1 MGANTSNLNQTS
13 EAASVNW
20 ENAQTEGYTDGVRI
34 TKRPDGM
41 EEIDLDIDFSAS
53 DSEKSITEVFQKL
66 DKVIKTSENQEGGSS
81 PFISTELYKKIME
94 GGNDSTSSP
103 FISTEIYKKIMD
115 GGKNKD
121 ILDDSSS
128 SSEYNDDSSDSSSS
142 SSDIMRA
149 LSAISLTSSDYPKN
163 KNVESK
169 GRKSKGR
176 KSKGRK
182 SKGRGDT
189 SSAAPGG
196 YGFSDTSSEV
206 LNTDK
211 EYFVGG
217 QSSDTPYNVESSS
230 INTSDINL
238 VSVDSVNGRRYL

>member
-20 ENAQTEGYTDGVRI
+20 ENAQTDGYNNGVRI

-103 FISTEIYKKIMD
+103 FISTEIYKKIMN

-121 ILDDSSS
+121 ILDESSS
-128 SSEYNDDSSDSSSS
+128 SSESNDDSSESSSS

-149 LSAISLTSSDYPKN
+149 LSEVSLTSSDYPKN

-176 KSKGRK
+176 KSKGRA
-182 SKGRGDT
+182 DT

-217 QSSDTPYNVESSS
+217 QSTDTPYNVESSS

>member
-1 MGANTSNLNQTS
+1 MGANSSNLNQTS

-20 ENAQTEGYTDGVRI
+20 ENAQTEGYTDGIRI

-66 DKVIKTSENQEGGSS
+66 DKVIKTSDNQEGGSS

-115 GGKNKD
+115 GGKGKD
-121 ILDDSSS
+121 ITDDSSS
-128 SSEYNDDSSDSSSS
+128 SSDEDNSSESSTSSDEL
-142 SSDIMRA
+142 MRE
-149 LSAISLTSSDYPKN
+149 LSQMSLTSSDYPKN
-163 KNVESK
+163 KQSTGKKQSKSKVES
-169 GRKSKGR
+169 
-176 KSKGRK
+176 
-182 SKGRGDT
+182 

-217 QSSDTPYNVESSS
+217 QSSDTPYNVASSS

>member
-20 ENAQTEGYTDGVRI
+20 ENAQTDGYNNGVRI

-66 DKVIKTSENQEGGSS
+66 DKVIKSSENQEGGSS

-103 FISTEIYKKIMD
+103 FISTEIYKKIMN

-121 ILDDSSS
+121 ILDDTSS
-128 SSEYNDDSSDSSSS
+128 SSESNDDSSESSSS

-149 LSAISLTSSDYPKN
+149 LSEVSLTSSDYPKN

-176 KSKGRK
+176 KSKGRA
-182 SKGRGDT
+182 DT

-217 QSSDTPYNVESSS
+217 QSTDTPYNVESSS

>member
-20 ENAQTEGYTDGVRI
+20 ENAQTDGYNNGVRI

-103 FISTEIYKKIMD
+103 FISTEIYKKIMN

-128 SSEYNDDSSDSSSS
+128 SSDSNDDSSESS

-149 LSAISLTSSDYPKN
+149 LSEVSLTSSDYPKN

-176 KSKGRK
+176 KSKGRA
-182 SKGRGDT
+182 DT

-217 QSSDTPYNVESSS
+217 QSTDTPYNVESSS

>member
-20 ENAQTEGYTDGVRI
+20 ENAQTDGYNNGVRI

-103 FISTEIYKKIMD
+103 FISTEIYKKMMN

-128 SSEYNDDSSDSSSS
+128 SSDSNDDSSESS

-149 LSAISLTSSDYPKN
+149 LSEVSLTSSDYPKN

-176 KSKGRK
+176 KSKGRA
-182 SKGRGDT
+182 DT

-217 QSSDTPYNVESSS
+217 QSTDTPYNVESSS

>member
-20 ENAQTEGYTDGVRI
+20 ENAQTDGYNNGVRI

-103 FISTEIYKKIMD
+103 FISTEIYKKMMN

-128 SSEYNDDSSDSSSS
+128 SSDSNDDSSESSSS

-149 LSAISLTSSDYPKN
+149 LSEVSLTSSDYPKN

-176 KSKGRK
+176 KSKGRA
-182 SKGRGDT
+182 DT

-217 QSSDTPYNVESSS
+217 QSTDTPYNVESSS

>member
-20 ENAQTEGYTDGVRI
+20 ENAQTDGYNNGVRI

-94 GGNDSTSSP
+94 GGNDTTSSP
-103 FISTEIYKKIMD
+103 FISTEIYKKIMN

-128 SSEYNDDSSDSSSS
+128 SSDSNDDSSESS

-149 LSAISLTSSDYPKN
+149 LSEVSLTSSDYPKN

-176 KSKGRK
+176 KSKGRA
-182 SKGRGDT
+182 DT

-217 QSSDTPYNVESSS
+217 QSTDTPYNVESSS